1 MTSQEIFDGL
11 AVIASLVLIEGLLS
25 VDNVLGIAALAR
37 GLPPDDQKKA
47 IRLGM
52 AGAYL
57 FRVLALLAATW
68 LISNTWVRWLGAGY
82 LIYLMASHL
91 CEEHAVEE
99 ADGTAGSG
107 DPGVPGKAAI
117 SKAGL
122 AAVLVQIGLMDLSL
136 SIDNVIAAV
145 GLSEKRPDGSHIM
158 WPIYAGVGFAILA
171 LQAIAPHAVKLLKR
185 FPILEPAAFVLIGYV
200 GCILLAEE
208 AWPLLHS
215 GHKLHVESWQ
225 KFIGII
231 IIVFI
236 AFLYSN
242 NRGLQRLLNPVF
254 AVARPVMKGF
264 ARLVEIVFL
273 PLSLTVKAITGIF
286 RKPTAA

>member
-107 DPGVPGKAAI
+107 DAGVPGKAAI

-122 AAVLVQIGLMDLSL
+122 AWAWESVLYCL
-136 SIDNVIAAV
+136 
-145 GLSEKRPDGSHIM
+145 P
-158 WPIYAGVGFAILA
+158 LA
-171 LQAIAPHAVKLLKR
+171 LTGPEGSRL
-185 FPILEPAAFVLIGYV
+185 
-200 GCILLAEE
+200 GCPGLAYQGS
-208 AWPLLHS
+208 ANS
-215 GHKLHVESWQ
+215 
-225 KFIGII
+225 
-231 IIVFI
+231 
-236 AFLYSN
+236 Y
-242 NRGLQRLLNPVF
+242 
-254 AVARPVMKGF
+254 
-264 ARLVEIVFL
+264 
-273 PLSLTVKAITGIF
+273 
-286 RKPTAA
+286 